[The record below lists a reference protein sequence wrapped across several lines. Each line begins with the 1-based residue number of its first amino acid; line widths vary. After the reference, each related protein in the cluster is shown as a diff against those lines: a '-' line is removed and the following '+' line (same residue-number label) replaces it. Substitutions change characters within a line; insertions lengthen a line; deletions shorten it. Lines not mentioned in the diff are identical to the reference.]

1 MNYLPYD
8 KILDKVSIYQGLEPN
23 TLTVRLEGNTGERC
37 PSEMHRYDISLPVSV
52 EIYTINFTAYAPKH
66 MYSLAVNSIDK
77 DSINITFNGKD
88 YIIHEGLN
96 ILFEE
101 KSYQASYDGPWFTSS
116 DQMQAVWVK

>member
-1 MNYLPYD
+1 MTKYSTKYRYTKVLNP
-8 KILDKVSIYQGLEPN
+8 ILLQCGF
-23 TLTVRLEGNTGERC
+23 EGNTGERC

-52 EIYTINFTAYAPKH
+52 GIYTINFTAYAPKH

-88 YIIHEGLN
+88 YIIHEGHN

-116 DQMQAVWVK
+116 DQVQAVWVK